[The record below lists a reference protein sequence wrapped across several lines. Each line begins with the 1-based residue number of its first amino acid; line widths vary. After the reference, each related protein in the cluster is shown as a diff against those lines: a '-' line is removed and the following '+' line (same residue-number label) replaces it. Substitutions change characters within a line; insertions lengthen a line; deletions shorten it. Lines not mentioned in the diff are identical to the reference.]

1 MAGLTWLKSFASMT
15 SSTLLSSARLP
26 HVFWLTGLPA
36 AGKSTLA
43 QALQAHLS
51 ACQVH
56 ATCLDGDELR
66 QGLCADLGLDDA
78 SRTENIRRAGE
89 VAKLMHSAGL
99 TVICAFV
106 SPFNADRERVRR
118 LFSPGEFTEV
128 HLATSLAEC
137 IRRDP
142 KGLYGR
148 AQRGEIQGLTGWDA
162 PYEIPQAAELSF
174 DTGRLSL
181 DTMVHKL
188 LAHIGAVQPEWAAI
202 VS

>member
-1 MAGLTWLKSFASMT
+1 MT
-15 SSTLLSSARLP
+15 PTILLDHGRLP

-43 QALQAHLS
+43 RALEAQLS
-51 ACQVH
+51 VRRVPVAR
-56 ATCLDGDELR
+56 LDGDELR

-89 VAKLMHSAGL
+89 VAKLMHGAGL

-106 SPFNADRERVRR
+106 SPFHADRERVRR

-128 HLATSLAEC
+128 HLATPLAEC

-162 PYEIPQAAELSF
+162 PYEIPSAAELSF
-174 DTGRLSL
+174 DTGQFALEA
-181 DTMVHKL
+181 MVHL
-188 LAHIGAVQPEWAAI
+188 LLRHIDGSPSVPLAGGEQ
-202 VS
+202 